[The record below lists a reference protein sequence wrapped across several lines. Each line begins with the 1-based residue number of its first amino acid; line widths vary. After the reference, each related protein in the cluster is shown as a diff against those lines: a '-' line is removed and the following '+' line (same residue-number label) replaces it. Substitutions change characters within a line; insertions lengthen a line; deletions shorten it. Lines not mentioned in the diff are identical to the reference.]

1 MATAATVVAV
11 VAVVMAVMV
20 VVVTVMVAVMV
31 AAAVM
36 VGVARG
42 GSVVS
47 KGTLLADSMLARCNS
62 RSLRVE
68 HSRALSTTAA
78 HLAARNQNLW
88 LQPRHSNLPVTL
100 LQLTATSQPVS

>member
-20 VVVTVMVAVMV
+20 VVVMVMV
-31 AAAVM
+31 AVM

-100 LQLTATSQPVS
+100 